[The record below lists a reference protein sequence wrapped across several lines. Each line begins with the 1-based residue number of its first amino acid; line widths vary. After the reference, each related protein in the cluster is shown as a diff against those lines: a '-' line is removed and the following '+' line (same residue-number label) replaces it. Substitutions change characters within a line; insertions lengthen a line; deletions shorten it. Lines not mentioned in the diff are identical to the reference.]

1 MFSGFRFS
9 DKNIERDISNRATDK
24 STDRKV
30 ETKRQKIEKYFFM
43 FLTMALF
50 LSFWMALLATDEETT
65 HSQHRDRRGRLTVVE
80 CIDLYESFHQNRRF
94 LEEGRS
100 HAR

>member
-1 MFSGFRFS
+1 
-9 DKNIERDISNRATDK
+9 
-24 STDRKV
+24 
-30 ETKRQKIEKYFFM
+30 
-43 FLTMALF
+43 MALF

-65 HSQHRDRRGRLTVVE
+65 HSHHRDRRGRLTVVE